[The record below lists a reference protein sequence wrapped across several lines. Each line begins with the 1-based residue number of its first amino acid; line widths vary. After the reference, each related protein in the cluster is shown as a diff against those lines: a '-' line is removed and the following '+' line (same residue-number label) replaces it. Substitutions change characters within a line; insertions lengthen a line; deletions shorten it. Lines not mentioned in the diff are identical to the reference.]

1 MLIRFVTSNF
11 LSFNEEKEFNMLA
24 GSFRTHKHHVYKA
37 GKLNVLKGAA
47 LYGANGAGK
56 SNLVKAIDYLQK
68 MVENG
73 GVEKSINSQ
82 KFKLDK
88 TKVNEPAEFEIEFY
102 FKGKIYAYGVSVND
116 NIIEKEWLYI
126 SGIDKEDKL
135 VFERKTLE
143 SGKPNV
149 KLGKSNTKRSTSN
162 IKLTKP
168 NIRFRFGRPSIRFG
182 QSYIKTKK
190 DELLVELMEDNLLLS
205 NELLLGKTDNLKMID
220 VENVREWIED
230 YLMIIYP
237 ETKLSIL
244 LPGIAL
250 SANFTGRT
258 NYLSDWI
265 SKFDTGVDELGWE
278 SIDFETYFNNDDEKY
293 VNDTIDTIQKE
304 GHVFILT
311 DKENVIAFEEDGRY
325 VVKKIISI
333 HQDENGNKV
342 NFDLSEESDGTQR
355 LLDFIPAVDGILN
368 NGITY
373 VIDEIDQSLHP
384 ELLQTLVKKIM
395 DEPNTKGQ
403 LIFTTHESNLLDL
416 NIFRQDEIWFAE
428 KDKGGSTNL
437 YSLSEYKPRYDLD
450 IRKGYLKGRFGAIP
464 FMGDLE
470 KLNWSK
476 NDA

>member
-56 SNLVKAIDYLQK
+56 SNLVKAIDYLKQ
-68 MVENG
+68 MVING

-88 TKVNEPAEFEIEFY
+88 RKADAPTEFEIEFY
-102 FKGKIYAYGVSVND
+102 YKRKIYAYGVSVNR

-135 VFERKTLE
+135 IFERKTLK
-143 SGKPNV
+143 SGKSKI
-149 KLGKSNTKRSTSN
+149 KLGK
-162 IKLTKP
+162 P
-168 NIRFRFGRPSIRFG
+168 
-182 QSYIKTKK
+182 YIKTKK
-190 DELLVELMEDNLLLS
+190 DKLLVELMEDNLLLS
-205 NELLLGKTDNLKMID
+205 DELLVGKTDNLKIVD
-220 VENVREWIED
+220 IENLREWMKERLI
-230 YLMIIYP
+230 IIYP
-237 ETKLSIL
+237 HNKNMDALLRIATVSSSFISQANDLISTFDVGITKLLVREMSFDSYFGQEESEFVSELIDGIEQHGYAIFYDVDGNSIL
-244 LPGIAL
+244 A
-250 SANFTGRT
+250 F
-258 NYLSDWI
+258 
-265 SKFDTGVDELGWE
+265 K
-278 SIDFETYFNNDDEKY
+278 NNDTYIVRKLTTTH
-293 VNDTIDTIQKE
+293 VNNSD
-304 GHVFILT
+304 
-311 DKENVIAFEEDGRY
+311 
-325 VVKKIISI
+325 KII
-333 HQDENGNKV
+333 E
-342 NFDLSEESDGTQR
+342 FDLLEESDGTRR
-355 LLDFIPAVDGILN
+355 LMDFIPLLWIIFRDDVTCI
-368 NGITY
+368 
-373 VIDEIDQSLHP
+373 IDEIDQSLHP

-428 KDKGGSTNL
+428 KDKGGATNL
-437 YSLSEYKPRYDLD
+437 YSLSEFKPRYDLD

-464 FMGDLE
+464 FMADLE
-470 KLNWSK
+470 QLNWSK